1 MEEAAVVSRII
12 YLNGSYVPEEEA
24 KISVFDHGFLYGDGV
39 FEGIRA
45 YRGKVFKLEEH
56 LSRLYESAKSIMLE
70 IPETYEEIWEATLET
85 IRQNKLQDAYIRIV
99 VSRGTGDLGLD
110 PRKCPKATTVII
122 ASSIVLFPQELYE
135 KGLPVITVA
144 TRRNMPDALD
154 PQIKSLNYLNNI
166 LVKIEAN
173 RAGVLEAIML
183 NGQGYVAEGTGDNI
197 FIVKNGKILTPP
209 TYVGALCGITRQ
221 VIIDLAADAGI
232 SLEERPF
239 TRHELYV
246 ADECFL
252 TGTAAEVIP
261 VIEVD
266 GRRIGDGT
274 PGSVTRDMVARFRAL
289 TGNIGAPVYP

>member
-1 MEEAAVVSRII
+1 VSRII
-12 YLNGSYVPEEEA
+12 YLNGKYVQEEDA

-45 YRGKVFKLEEH
+45 YGGKVFKLDEH
-56 LSRLYESAKSIMLE
+56 LIRLYESAKSILLDV
-70 IPETYEEIWEATLET
+70 PESYQEMRESVLET
-85 IRQNKLQDAYIRIV
+85 IRQNKLTDAYIRVV

-110 PRKCPKATTVII
+110 PRKCHKATTVII
-122 ASSIVLFPQELYE
+122 VSSITLFPAELYE
-135 KGLPVITVA
+135 KGLQVITVA
-144 TRRNMPDALD
+144 TRRNVPDAFD

-183 NGQGYVAEGTGDNI
+183 NGQGYVAEGTADNI
-197 FIVKNGKILTPP
+197 FIFRKGKLLTPP
-209 TYVGALCGITRQ
+209 PYVGALCGITRE
-221 VIIDLAADAGI
+221 VIIDLALKAGI
-232 SLEERPF
+232 PLEERPF

-246 ADECFL
+246 AEECFM

-266 GRRIGDGT
+266 GRRIGSGT
-274 PGSVTRDMVARFRAL
+274 PGSVTRQLVAAFRAL
-289 TGNIGAPVYP
+289 TGTEGEAIYP

>member
-1 MEEAAVVSRII
+1 MGRII
-12 YLNGSYVPEEEA
+12 YLNGQYVPEEAA

-45 YRGKVFKLEEH
+45 YRGKVFKLDEH
-56 LSRLYESAKSIMLE
+56 LVRLYESAKSIMLAV
-70 IPETYEEIWEATLET
+70 PETYAEMKEATLET
-85 IRQNKLQDAYIRIV
+85 IRRNSLADAYIRIV
-99 VSRGTGDLGLD
+99 VSRGYGDLGLD

-122 ASSIVLFPQELYE
+122 ASSISLFPAELYE
-135 KGLPVITVA
+135 KGLHVITVA
-144 TRRNMPDALD
+144 TRRNVPDALD

-183 NGQGYVAEGTGDNI
+183 NAQGYVAEGTGDNI
-197 FIVKNGKILTPP
+197 FIIKKGKIMTPP
-209 TYVGALCGITRQ
+209 SYVGALCGITRQ
-221 VIIDLAADAGI
+221 VIIELAAAAGYEV
-232 SLEERPF
+232 LEQPF

-261 VIEVD
+261 VIDVD
-266 GRRIGDGT
+266 GRPIGAGT
-274 PGSVTRDMVARFRAL
+274 PGPVTRELINKFRAV
-289 TGNIGAPVYP
+289 TGNEGEPVYPEK

>member
-1 MEEAAVVSRII
+1 MSRII
-12 YLNGSYVPEEEA
+12 YLNGKYVQEEDA

-45 YRGKVFKLEEH
+45 YGGKVFKLDEH
-56 LSRLYESAKSIMLE
+56 LIRLYESAKSILLDV
-70 IPETYEEIWEATLET
+70 PESYQEMRESVLET
-85 IRQNKLQDAYIRIV
+85 IRQNKLTDAYIRVV

-110 PRKCPKATTVII
+110 PRKCHKATTVII
-122 ASSIVLFPQELYE
+122 VSSITLFPAELYE
-135 KGLPVITVA
+135 KGLQVITVA
-144 TRRNMPDALD
+144 TRRNVPDAFD

-183 NGQGYVAEGTGDNI
+183 NGQGYVAEGTADNI
-197 FIVKNGKILTPP
+197 FIFRKGKLLTPP
-209 TYVGALCGITRQ
+209 PYVGALCGITRE
-221 VIIDLAADAGI
+221 VIIDLALKAGI
-232 SLEERPF
+232 PLEERPF

-246 ADECFL
+246 AEECFM

-266 GRRIGDGT
+266 GRRIGSGT
-274 PGSVTRDMVARFRAL
+274 PGSVTRQLVAAFRAL
-289 TGNIGAPVYP
+289 TGTEGEAIYP

>member
-1 MEEAAVVSRII
+1 MSRII
-12 YLNGSYVPEEEA
+12 YVNGSFIPEEEA

-45 YRGKVFKLEEH
+45 YRGRVFKFDEH
-56 LSRLYESAKSIMLE
+56 LARLYESAKSIMLD
-70 IPETYEEIWEATLET
+70 IPEPYEVMKEATLET
-85 IRQNKLQDAYIRIV
+85 IRKNGLEDAYIRIV

-122 ASSIVLFPQELYE
+122 ASSIVLFPPELYE
-135 KGLPVITVA
+135 KGLSVITVA
-144 TRRNMPDALD
+144 TRRNVPDALD

-183 NGQGYVAEGTGDNI
+183 NAQGYVAEGTGDNI
-197 FIVKNGKILTPP
+197 FIVKKGRIFTPP
-209 TYVGALCGITRQ
+209 TYVGALNGITRQ
-221 VIIDLAADAGI
+221 VIIDLAEEEGYTLA
-232 SLEERPF
+232 ERPF
-239 TRHELYV
+239 TRHDLYV

-266 GRRIGDGT
+266 GRSIGTGE
-274 PGSVTRDMVARFRAL
+274 PGEVTRNLVRRFRAL
-289 TGNIGAPVYP
+289 TGTTGTKINS

>member
-1 MEEAAVVSRII
+1 MGRII
-12 YLNGSYVPEEEA
+12 YLNGMYVPEEEA

-45 YRGKVFKLEEH
+45 YGGRIFKLDEH
-56 LSRLYESAKSIMLE
+56 LVRLYESAKSIMLE
-70 IPETYEEIWEATLET
+70 APESYQVMKEAVLQT
-85 IRQNKLQDAYIRIV
+85 IRENKLTDAYIRIV

-122 ASSIVLFPQELYE
+122 VSSINLFPAELYE
-135 KGLPVITVA
+135 KGLQVITVA
-144 TRRNMPDALD
+144 TRRNVPDALD

-166 LVKIEAN
+166 LVRIEAN

-183 NGQGYVAEGTGDNI
+183 NGQGYVAEGTADNVFI
-197 FIVKNGKILTPP
+197 FKKGKLFTPP
-209 TYVGALCGITRQ
+209 AYVGALCGITRQ
-221 VIIDLAADAGI
+221 VIIDLALEAGI
-232 SLEERPF
+232 PLEERPF

-246 ADECFL
+246 AEECFM

-266 GRRIGDGT
+266 GRQIGSGT
-274 PGSVTRDMVARFRAL
+274 PGSVTRQLVARFRAL
-289 TGNIGAPVYP
+289 TGNEGEPIYP

>member
-1 MEEAAVVSRII
+1 MSRII
-12 YLNGSYVPEEEA
+12 YLNGKYLPEEEA
-24 KISVFDHGFLYGDGV
+24 KVSVFDHGFLYGDGV

-45 YRGKVFKLEEH
+45 YRGRVFKLDEH
-56 LSRLYESAKSIMLE
+56 LARLYESAKSIMLD
-70 IPETYEEIWEATLET
+70 IPETYGEMREATLET
-85 IRQNKLQDAYIRIV
+85 IRKNGLSDAYIRIV
-99 VSRGTGDLGLD
+99 ISRGFGDLGLD

-122 ASSIVLFPQELYE
+122 ASTIVLFPAELYE

-183 NGQGYVAEGTGDNI
+183 NAQGYVAEGTGDNV
-197 FIVKNGKILTPP
+197 FIVKKGKILTPP
-209 TYVGALCGITRQ
+209 TYVGALNGITRQ
-221 VIIDLAADAGI
+221 VIIDQAVEAGYAM
-232 SLEERPF
+232 LERPF
-239 TRHELYV
+239 TRHDLYV
-246 ADECFL
+246 ADEIFL

-266 GRRIGDGT
+266 GRKIGDGT
-274 PGSVTRDMVARFRAL
+274 PGPVTGDLIRRFHAL
-289 TGNIGAPVYP
+289 VGTEGAEI

>member
-1 MEEAAVVSRII
+1 MSRII
-12 YLNGSYVPEEEA
+12 YVNGSYVPEEDA

-45 YRGKVFKLEEH
+45 YRGMVFQFEEH
-56 LSRLYESAKSIMLE
+56 LARLYESAKSIMLE
-70 IPETYEEIWEATLET
+70 VPESYEEMKEATLET
-85 IRQNKLQDAYIRIV
+85 IRKNGLQDAYIRIV

-144 TRRNMPDALD
+144 TRRNVPDALD

-173 RAGVLEAIML
+173 QAGVLEAIML

-197 FIVKNGKILTPP
+197 FIIKKDIIYTPP
-209 TYVGALCGITRQ
+209 TYVGALNGITRQ
-221 VIIDLAADAGI
+221 VIIGLAREAGYT
-232 SLEERPF
+232 LCERPF

-261 VIEVD
+261 VIQVD
-266 GRRIGDGT
+266 GRMIGNGIPGT
-274 PGSVTRDMVARFRAL
+274 MTVDLEKRFRAL
-289 TGNIGAPVYP
+289 TGTTGTPVYPS

>member
-1 MEEAAVVSRII
+1 VSRII
-12 YLNGSYVPEEEA
+12 YLNGKYVQEEDA

-45 YRGKVFKLEEH
+45 YRGKVFKLDEH
-56 LSRLYESAKSIMLE
+56 LIRLYESAKSILLDV
-70 IPETYEEIWEATLET
+70 PESYQEMKESVLET
-85 IRQNKLQDAYIRIV
+85 IRKNRLTDAYIRIV

-110 PRKCPKATTVII
+110 PRKCSKATTVII
-122 ASSIVLFPQELYE
+122 VSSITLFPAELYE
-135 KGLPVITVA
+135 KGLQVITVA
-144 TRRNMPDALD
+144 TRRNVPDAFD

-183 NGQGYVAEGTGDNI
+183 NGQGYVAEGTADNI
-197 FIVKNGKILTPP
+197 FIFRKGKLITPP
-209 TYVGALCGITRQ
+209 AYVGALCGITRQ
-221 VIIDLAADAGI
+221 VIIDLALEAGI
-232 SLEERPF
+232 PLEERPF

-246 ADECFL
+246 ADECFM

-266 GRRIGDGT
+266 GRQIGSGT
-274 PGSVTRDMVARFRAL
+274 PGSITRQLVAGFRAL
-289 TGNIGAPVYP
+289 TGNEGESIYP